1 MRTGQ
6 RTSLALLGAFLTAP
20 GAIGPA
26 HAHSSSNSYVLIA
39 SEGKSP
45 ALRWDIALRDLELV
59 VGLDRDADGA
69 ITWGE
74 VRARE
79 KEIVTHALSR
89 LSIADEKGECKPVSP
104 TLLVSTLSDGA
115 YAVIQTSLQCAGG
128 ADPERLTVTYR
139 LLFDV
144 DARHRGL
151 VRFGTAPSMATAV
164 MTPERPS
171 QVLQR
176 TAVSSWREFAQY
188 FQEGIWH
195 IWKGFDHVLF
205 LLSLLLPAVY
215 VGVVRGNRRTLVPAA
230 VMRPVF
236 VDVFK
241 IVTAFTIAHSI
252 TLTLAALQW
261 VSLPPKLVESTI
273 AASVFLAAAN
283 NLGIWIIRTRWTVA
297 FIFGLVHGFGFANAL
312 ADLGLSVDRFVPA
325 LLGFNLGV
333 EAGQLAIVAI
343 FIPLAFLTRFTRLYR
358 QAVMMGGSILVMILS
373 VVWIIERAF
382 DLSLLTFGTR

>member
-1 MRTGQ
+1 MRTGD
-6 RTSLALLGAFLTAP
+6 RICLALLGALLFAP

-26 HAHSSSNSYVLIA
+26 NAHSSSNSYVLIA
-39 SEGKSP
+39 SDGKSP

-59 VGLDRDADGA
+59 LGLDRDGDGA

-79 KEIVTHALSR
+79 ADIFTHALSR
-89 LSIADEKGECKPVSP
+89 LSIEDEKGACKPGLP

-115 YAVIQTSLQCAGG
+115 YAVILAPLQCAGG
-128 ADPERLTVTYR
+128 ANPERLTLTYR
-139 LLFDV
+139 LLFDI

-151 VRFGTAPSMATAV
+151 VRFGTAHSMATAV

-176 TAVSSWREFAQY
+176 TAVSSWRELAQY
-188 FQEGIWH
+188 FQEGVWH
-195 IWKGFDHVLF
+195 IWMGFDHVLF

-215 VGVVRGNRRTLVPAA
+215 VGVVRDGRRTLVPADA
-230 VMRPVF
+230 MRPVF

-283 NLGIWIIRTRWTVA
+283 NLGLWIIRTRWTVA

-343 FIPLAFLTRFTRLYR
+343 FVPVAFLFRFTRLYR
-358 QAVMMGGSILVMILS
+358 QAVVIGGSVLVMILS

-382 DLSLLTFGTR
+382 DLSLLTSGTR

>member
-1 MRTGQ
+1 MI
-6 RTSLALLGAFLTAP
+6 AP
-20 GAIGPA
+20 AAVSPA

-39 SEGKSP
+39 TDGKSP

-59 VGLDRDADGA
+59 VGLDQDGDGA

-79 KEIVTHALSR
+79 KEIVAHALSR
-89 LSIADEKGECKPVSP
+89 LTIDDEKGACKPASP
-104 TLLVSTLSDGA
+104 SLLVSTLSDGT
-115 YAVIQTSLQCAGG
+115 YAVIQAPLLCAGG
-128 ADPERLTVTYR
+128 ANPDRLTVTYR

-176 TAVSSWREFAQY
+176 TAVSSWRELVQY
-188 FQEGIWH
+188 LQEGVWH

-205 LLSLLLPAVY
+205 LISLLLPAVY
-215 VGVVRGNRRTLVPAA
+215 YGVVRDNRRLLFPAEA
-230 VMRPVF
+230 MRPVF
-236 VDVFK
+236 VDVVK

-252 TLTLAALQW
+252 TLTLAALKW
-261 VSLPPKLVESTI
+261 VSLPPRLVESTI

-283 NLGIWIIRTRWTVA
+283 NLGLWIIRTRWTVA
-297 FIFGLVHGFGFANAL
+297 FVFGLVHGFGFANAL
-312 ADLGLSVDRFVPA
+312 ADLGLSNDRFVPA

-343 FIPLAFLTRFTRLYR
+343 FVPMAFLIRHTRFYR
-358 QAVMMGGSILVMILS
+358 QAVVIGGSILVMILA
-373 VVWIIERAF
+373 VAWIIERAF
-382 DLSLLTFGTR
+382 DLSLLPFGAR